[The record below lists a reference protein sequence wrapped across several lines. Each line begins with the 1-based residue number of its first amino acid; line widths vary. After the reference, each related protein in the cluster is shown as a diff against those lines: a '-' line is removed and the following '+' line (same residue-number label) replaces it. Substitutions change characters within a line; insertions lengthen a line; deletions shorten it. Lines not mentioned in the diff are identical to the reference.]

1 MNNTLLRSYCRYC
14 KILFCKHDF
23 EYNMILKKFV
33 ILKIPRVT
41 GSDHVNNTC
50 PLGYKGQSS
59 REQYIMLGYK
69 GHTLA

>member
-23 EYNMILKKFV
+23 ENNIILKTVVILKKFVILKSCDFENNV

-50 PLGYKGQSS
+50 PLGYKGQ
-59 REQYIMLGYK
+59 
-69 GHTLA
+69 